1 VRALAGQAVAAV
13 ERHPDADIVA
23 LGRARHQLEL
33 QVEGRG
39 VAGEAARVDD
49 PARLQGDARDAD
61 VVGGAIAAEAGDVVD
76 ARLCRG
82 RRLDG
87 EQGQ

>member
-13 ERHPDADIVA
+13 ERHPDADVVA
-23 LGRARHQLEL
+23 FGRARHQLEL

-39 VAGEAARVDD
+39 VTREAARVDD
-49 PARLQGDARDAD
+49 ATRLQGHAGDAD

-76 ARLCRG
+76 ARLRRG

-87 EQGQ
+87 EQGE